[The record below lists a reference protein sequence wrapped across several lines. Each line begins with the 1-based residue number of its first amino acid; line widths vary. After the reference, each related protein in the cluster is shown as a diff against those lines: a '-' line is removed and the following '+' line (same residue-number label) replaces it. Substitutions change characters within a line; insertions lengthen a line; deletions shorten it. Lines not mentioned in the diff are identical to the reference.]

1 MCTFARCVGC
11 AETIVVDIDD
21 HHQAGVM
28 CHIDEFCHAIHPS
41 FLDSVGGGVA
51 DMSHPCDRDADRF
64 ESGFRHSVESL
75 LGSGFITPSFL
86 VRATIVMGIHLVTEV
101 PSDSHGHGELYR
113 FVILRTCF
121 FLLCLTGG

>member
-1 MCTFARCVGC
+1 M
-11 AETIVVDIDD
+11 VDVDD
-21 HHQAGVM
+21 DNESGFM
-28 CHIDEFCHAIHPS
+28 RHIDQLGYPVHPS
-41 FLDSVGGGVA
+41 FLDGVSRCVT
-51 DMSHPCDRDADRF
+51 DVPHPCDRDTNGL
-64 ESGFRHSVESL
+64 ESCLGYTVESL

-113 FVILRTCF
+113 FVILRTYF